1 MTSIKHQQSPKETLK
16 QLNFPSQ
23 KHYSSNRFSAS
34 QKRFSDKKIL
44 LKQKIVTNDTK
55 NKWADK
61 LQIYELKILKAL
73 MENSDLRHYFNQK
86 YFFTQHYFLTPKHNR
101 FLQIQNLLLDE
112 QETSE

>member
-1 MTSIKHQQSPKETLK
+1 
-16 QLNFPSQ
+16 
-23 KHYSSNRFSAS
+23 
-34 QKRFSDKKIL
+34 
-44 LKQKIVTNDTK
+44 
-55 NKWADK
+55 
-61 LQIYELKILKAL
+61 